1 LNPSGANALLKVL
14 EEPPPLSLLLIV
26 SLAPGRV
33 LPTIRSRCRRL
44 MLRPLTQENVAR
56 AVRDV
61 AETNDEIPGDRIMEA
76 ATASGGSVRH
86 ALELLLGET
95 LEVRTLTTD
104 LLDRLPVVDGE
115 SLHSLGDKLRRNE
128 ELTIFAETVGDW
140 IAAAATDTDA
150 PRARLA
156 RLAEAW
162 EKARHATVEAEVY
175 NLDRKPLVF
184 QVFSM
189 LAEATRR

>member
-1 LNPSGANALLKVL
+1 
-14 EEPPPLSLLLIV
+14 
-26 SLAPGRV
+26 
-33 LPTIRSRCRRL
+33 
-44 MLRPLTQENVAR
+44 MLRPLTPENVAR

-76 ATASGGSVRH
+76 AGASGGSVRH
-86 ALELLLGET
+86 ALELLFGET
-95 LEVRTLTTD
+95 LEVRALTTD
-104 LLDRLPVVDGE
+104 LLERLPQVDGE
-115 SLHSLGDKLRRNE
+115 ALHSLGDKIRRNE

-140 IAAAATDTDA
+140 IAAAATDTGA

-162 EKARHATVEAEVY
+162 EKARRATADAEVF